1 MKMTLRHILVV
12 GILLFVPMV
21 LFAQA
26 PGLKIGLVADA
37 QYCNCETSGTREYR
51 KSAEKLREAVKVF
64 NSEKVNFTVE
74 LGDLIDRDFASFST
88 MKAILGTLSSAW
100 IFVPGN
106 HDFNVEDSLKKSV
119 WKMAGA
125 KKGYWSQV
133 IGEVRLV
140 YLNGFQNSVAA
151 YGKSKKDYVEN
162 IERLNELTKE
172 KAKNAFDWNGGLGKK
187 QLAWLKTEIEEAN
200 QARQKLI
207 IFCHQPPIPGEAHSL
222 WDSKKL
228 IKTLSGCRHK
238 VLYICGHKHSGGDD
252 TIGNI
257 RIINLK
263 GMVEGTGNAFSI
275 LDIYPDRWEVK
286 GYGNQGNIGGSW
298 NK

>member
-1 MKMTLRHILVV
+1 MKKIQSHIIAAA
-12 GILLFVPMV
+12 ILLIMPIG
-21 LFAQA
+21 LSAQA
-26 PGLKIGLVADA
+26 PVMKIGLIADA
-37 QYCNCETSGTREYR
+37 QYCYCETSGTREYR
-51 KSAEKLREAVKVF
+51 KSADKLREAVKEF
-64 NSEKVNFTVE
+64 NADKVNFTIEV
-74 LGDLIDRDFASFST
+74 GDLIDRDFASFST
-88 MKAILGTLSSAW
+88 MKEILGTLSSAW

-106 HDFNVEDSLKKSV
+106 HDFNVVDSLKKTV

-133 IGEVRLV
+133 IGEVRLI
-140 YLNGFQNSVAA
+140 YLNGYQNSVVA
-151 YGKSKKDYVEN
+151 YAKGKKDYIEN
-162 IERLNELTKE
+162 IDRLNELTKE

-187 QLAWLKTEIEEAN
+187 QLAWLQTEIEEAN

-228 IKTLSGCRHK
+228 IKTMAGSRHR

-257 RIINLK
+257 HIINLK

-275 LDIYPDRWEVK
+275 LNVYPDRWEVK
-286 GYGNQGNIGGSW
+286 GYGNQGNADGNW
-298 NK
+298 KK